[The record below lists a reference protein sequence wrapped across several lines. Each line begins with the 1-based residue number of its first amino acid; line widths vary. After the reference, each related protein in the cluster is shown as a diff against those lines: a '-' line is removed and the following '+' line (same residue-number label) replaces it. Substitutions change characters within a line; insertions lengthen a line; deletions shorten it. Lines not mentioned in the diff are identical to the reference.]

1 MNDFK
6 ILVYKARISQNR
18 EKSTLKK
25 ERFIRRGCISDLPGA
40 PSRRINIE
48 ME

>member
-6 ILVYKARISQNR
+6 ILVYQARNISNR

-25 ERFIRRGCISDLPGA
+25 EGFIRRGCISDLPDA

-48 ME
+48 MK